1 MTAGANRQLARPRR
15 AHDDAVPAPARPGS
29 GDPDRWTR
37 LSAAAASERGAQP
50 RRICQLCV
58 QTLGVTGAGISL
70 VTDTGNRGVVCATV
84 DVSGRIEDLQFTL
97 GEGPC
102 IAAVRA
108 GAPALV
114 ADLDEPHD
122 TVVERWPTFL
132 ARAVFAFPLRIGAI
146 TLGALDLYRDRPGE
160 LDGGQLAAAL
170 LAADA
175 AAIALLHLDA
185 GRNEAFADDLDAGRT
200 YHLQVHQATGMVQS
214 QLDVQTDEA
223 LLMLRS
229 RAFATDRP
237 LAAVAT
243 DVVERRLR
251 FAPEDQ

>member
-1 MTAGANRQLARPRR
+1 MAPIRSGNANTALAP
-15 AHDDAVPAPARPGS
+15 AVSAPARKFGQRS
-29 GDPDRWTR
+29 T
-37 LSAAAASERGAQP
+37 
-50 RRICQLCV
+50 
-58 QTLGVTGAGISL
+58 T
-70 VTDTGNRGVVCATV
+70 
-84 DVSGRIEDLQFTL
+84 VSGGSSRSATS
-97 GEGPC
+97 
-102 IAAVRA
+102 A

-132 ARAVFAFPLRIGAI
+132 EGAGTAGARAVFAFPLRIGAI

-185 GRNEAFADDLDAGRT
+185 GRDEVFADDLDAGRT

-243 DVVERRLR
+243 WWSGAYVSPRRTSERRH
-251 FAPEDQ
+251 

>member
-1 MTAGANRQLARPRR
+1 MTAGANRQPPRPRR

-37 LSAAAASERGAQP
+37 LSAAAAGERGAQP

-70 VTDTGNRGVVCATV
+70 VTDTGNRGVVCATG

-102 IAAVRA
+102 IDAARA
-108 GAPALV
+108 G
-114 ADLDEPHD
+114 
-122 TVVERWPTFL
+122 
-132 ARAVFAFPLRIGAI
+132 FAFPLRIGAI

-185 GRNEAFADDLDAGRT
+185 GRDEAFADDLDAGRT

-214 QLDVQTDEA
+214 QLDVETDEA
-223 LLMLRS
+223 LLRLRS
-229 RAFATDRP
+229 RAFATDRRQR
-237 LAAVAT
+237 AVAT
-243 DVVERRLR
+243 DVVQRRLR